1 MAPFYYLSHSFG
13 YTKNNNIQVLLKL
26 SYKNKY
32 CGINVCFQVY
42 LLAPYY
48 CKRFHLYSFRTWVIC
63 VEGAMLATL
72 KSDIRGSIGLFS
84 VVVIANILIWD
95 WALIA
100 FAQSSALFAMAS
112 MSWMLGIRHA
122 LSPIHVAVIQNSTRK
137 LMQNR
142 AYIPVNVGTYF
153 SLGHATMIILITII
167 VSALIHQYPAITQTM
182 LHLGHNAG
190 HFICGSFLLTIATLN
205 GIALRKLWKN
215 YRHAKKNTPMGKT
228 ACTPLAKVYTFL
240 DKRLKSSKQM
250 YFIGFIFGLC
260 AMTTT
265 ELSVMSI
272 AMSYVK
278 TGISITTMIIF
289 SALFTLGMLLVDS
302 INNIAVGHAYRWT
315 LDNPFLKLYYNTAL
329 TVASI
334 IMAIYVGT
342 LCLIYAITQYWPLNP
357 SLSADFTYIAQVTQ
371 HIGLMMIVTLLIFW
385 IVAFCHYRWRGY
397 YHRAVYHPQ

>member
-1 MAPFYYLSHSFG
+1 
-13 YTKNNNIQVLLKL
+13 
-26 SYKNKY
+26 
-32 CGINVCFQVY
+32 
-42 LLAPYY
+42 
-48 CKRFHLYSFRTWVIC
+48 
-63 VEGAMLATL
+63 MLATL